1 MTTKVLNE
9 GIDVPEAKVAVI
21 LGGSAS
27 DREYVQRLGR
37 VLRKQGNAAAIL
49 YEVIVRNTADE
60 QISKRRQP
68 KKNKQSKVCN
78 KYTNKT

>member
-1 MTTKVLNE
+1 VIVTTKVLNE
-9 GIDVPEAKVAVI
+9 GIDVPVAKVAVI

-37 VLRKQGNAAAIL
+37 VLRKQGNAEAIL

-60 QISKRRQP
+60 RISERRRP
-68 KKNKQSKVCN
+68 RS
-78 KYTNKT
+78 